1 MWRPINVAPFIDIV
15 MQLQGRYV
23 FSSLSK
29 VTVLFVL
36 SAISLVSR
44 AAPTPGEQEL
54 ILDRQER
61 LLQEQQRRLEEL
73 TDLPGKQAAP
83 ATVLAPVDARCF
95 TINTLELKG
104 VHSLSA
110 SERRGLTQPYLGQ
123 CLGVSQLNELLKV
136 VTNLYIEKGLVTSR
150 AYLPQQDLSKG
161 HLQVLVIEGHLEQLK
176 SGAGSG
182 LTDRELSMAFP
193 GRGLQL
199 LNLREIEQMVD
210 QLNRLPSNQAQM
222 ELTPG
227 QAVGGSDVLVK
238 NTPQKP
244 WRVNLS
250 RKNDGQRN
258 TGEQQWNTG
267 LEWDSPL
274 GLADQLSLRGGHDAM
289 TDHRHT
295 SHNALLGYNLPLG
308 WWNFSYSYSETDYR
322 SQAQASG
329 FNFNQSGDS
338 QTHQVRAERVIYRDA
353 MSKTSLNIGLSNL
366 RTNNYVEDARIA
378 GSSNRISEVQYGI
391 NHGRRVGGAFLN
403 IDLGMQRGISAFGA
417 QDNNLSRPGNPDARY
432 RKYTGTVSYLQP
444 FKLWGESFTFTSLAT
459 GQRSEDMLFS
469 PQRMSVGGS
478 SSVRGY
484 KNQFLSGN
492 SGGYWRNELRLTRS
506 VTLDWLRPAF
516 TEYGTAAG
524 YDQGVIRNDRYN
536 GDQHGR
542 LSSNS
547 FEFFA
552 RGQHVA
558 ATVTFAHSL
567 ERPAGQIE
575 RESPIYFR
583 MDFFL

>member
-1 MWRPINVAPFIDIV
+1 MNSPASRVAFYCLLAAMP
-15 MQLQGRYV
+15 LA
-23 FSSLSK
+23 SL
-29 VTVLFVL
+29 
-36 SAISLVSR
+36 
-44 AAPTPGEQEL
+44 AAPVPEPGVQDL
-54 ILDRQER
+54 IRDRQER

-73 TDLPGKQAAP
+73 KNLPGKEGAPVAPSAP
-83 ATVLAPVDARCF
+83 ADLRCF
-95 TINTLELKG
+95 TINTIELKG
-104 VHSLSA
+104 ADSLSE
-110 SERRGLTQPYLGQ
+110 SERKRLTQPYLGQ
-123 CLGVSQLNELLKV
+123 CLGVSQLNALLKV
-136 VTNLYIEKGLVTSR
+136 ITNLYIEKGLVTSR

-161 HLQVLVIEGHLEQLK
+161 HLQVLVIEGHLEKLK
-176 SGAGSG
+176 SDAGSS
-182 LTDRELSMAFP
+182 LTDRELAMAFP
-193 GRGLQL
+193 GREGQL
-199 LNLREIEQMVD
+199 VNLREIEQMVD

-238 NTPQKP
+238 NAPQKP

-250 RKNDGQRN
+250 RNNDGQRS

-267 LEWDSPL
+267 FEWDSPL

-289 TDHRHT
+289 TDHQHT
-295 SHNALLGYNLPLG
+295 SHNASLAYNLPWG

-329 FNFNQSGDS
+329 FNFKQTGDS

-353 MSKTSLNIGLSNL
+353 LSKTSLNVGLSNL
-366 RTNNYVEDARIA
+366 RTNNYVEDSRLAL
-378 GSSNRISEVQYGI
+378 SSNRISEVQYGI

-403 IDLGMQRGISAFGA
+403 IDLGMQQGISAFGA
-417 QDNNLSRPGNPDARY
+417 QANNHPGPGEPDARY

-459 GQRSEDMLFS
+459 GQRSEDALFS
-469 PQRMSVGGS
+469 PQRMSLGGS

-484 KNQFLSGN
+484 KDQFLSGD
-492 SGGYWRNELRLTRS
+492 SGGYWRNELRLTRP
-506 VTLDWLRPAF
+506 VTLEWLRPVFA
-516 TEYGTAAG
+516 EYGTVAG

-536 GDQHGR
+536 DDQHGR

-552 RGQHVA
+552 RGQHIA

-567 ERPAGQIE
+567 ERPAGLIE